1 MEEFSKPIDVIDVII
16 EIHKD
21 SKVKYEFEKDCNG
34 KDRLRV
40 DRILSCAMSY
50 PGNYGFIPHT
60 LADDNDA
67 LDVLVLCDEELL
79 PGSVIKCRPI
89 GYLEMS
95 DEKGRDEKIIA
106 VPTHDVD
113 PSSDNIQ
120 CINDIP
126 SIVRQKIKHFFS
138 QYKNID
144 GTRWSLVEDYKD
156 KKEAFEL
163 IEKYRQTY
171 RENIEIF

>member
-1 MEEFSKPIDVIDVII
+1 MILQAVI
-16 EIHKD
+16 EIPFGTNI
-21 SKVKYEFEKDCNG
+21 KYEYDENHNL
-34 KDRLRV
+34 LRC
-40 DRILSCAMSY
+40 DRILNTSMSY

-95 DEKGRDEKIIA
+95 DEKGRDEKIMA

-126 SIVRQKIKHFFS
+126 SIVRQKIKTFS
-138 QYKNID
+138 LTDKYKNRFTD
-144 GTRWSLVEDYKD
+144 MP
-156 KKEAFEL
+156 
-163 IEKYRQTY
+163 
-171 RENIEIF
+171 IEIPKPNNGNKYLLFGN

>member
-1 MEEFSKPIDVIDVII
+1 MEDISQPIDVII
-16 EIHKD
+16 EINKD
-21 SKVKYEFEKDCNG
+21 SKVKYEFEKENDG
-34 KDRLRV
+34 KERLRV

-60 LADDNDA
+60 LAEDNDA
-67 LDVLVLCDEELL
+67 LDVLVLCDEEIL
-79 PGSVIKCRPI
+79 PGAIIKCRAI

-95 DEKGRDEKIIA
+95 DEKGRDEKIMA

-113 PSSDNIQ
+113 PSSDNIK

-126 SIVRQKIKHFFS
+126 LIVRQKIKHFFS

-144 GTRWSLVEDYKD
+144 GTRWSVGEEFKD
-156 KKEAFEL
+156 KEEAF
-163 IEKYRQTY
+163 
-171 RENIEIF
+171 